1 MQRVGEKLSIWR
13 EAAVAVFSSF
23 ENQML
28 LCVLTVLLLKLS
40 GISEMLETFLSEPEI
55 KIVGLE
61 DRAMAFPEDDD
72 L

>member
-1 MQRVGEKLSIWR
+1 MQRFREKLSIWR

-40 GISEMLETFLSEPEI
+40 GISEMLETWFAEPEV
-55 KIVGLE
+55 KMVGLE
-61 DRAMAFPEDDD
+61 DRAFAFPEDDD
-72 L
+72 P